1 MRFGVCL
8 SNYGKTL
15 SVGILRKTAVEAEK
29 LGYSSVWTTDHL
41 LMPAESGTPY
51 ERILE
56 SVTTLAYLATITKK
70 VKIGISSL
78 VLPMRNPVVVAKQL
92 ATVDVL
98 SAGRLMLV
106 AGAGWNETEYEHLGS
121 NFHDR
126 GGRLDESIRLIKI
139 LWRGERSFDSR
150 LIPERFSEAMF
161 EPRPVQKKLPLWIG
175 GTSGAAMKRAI
186 NLGDAWHP
194 DARPLDEFKELVRK
208 FRNMQGGSQ
217 KPITA
222 RTALNVKTRETV
234 HKGVKGEDLLNLSR
248 DVKKDEEIVEGL
260 RKLGVSH
267 LIVEINFDGSF
278 PLKTQMENLRFF
290 AKHFIGH

>member
-1 MRFGVCL
+1 MKFGVCL
-8 SNYGKTL
+8 PNYGKT
-15 SVGILRKTAVEAEK
+15 STVGILRKTAIEAEK
-29 LGYSSVWTTDHL
+29 LGYASVWTTDHL
-41 LMPAESGTPY
+41 LMPAGSGTPY

-70 VKIGISSL
+70 IKIGISSL

-92 ATVDVL
+92 ATVDLL

-106 AGAGWNETEYEHLGS
+106 VGVGWNENEYKHLGS

-126 GGRLDESIRLIKI
+126 GGRLDESIRLIET
-139 LWRGERSFDSR
+139 LWRGERTFDSQ
-150 LIPERFSEAMF
+150 LIPERFTEAMF

-175 GTSGAAMKRAI
+175 GTSRAAMKRAI

-194 DARPLDEFKELVRK
+194 DAQPLDAFKALVRK

-217 KPITA
+217 KPITT
-222 RTALNVKTRETV
+222 RIGLNVRTRETV
-234 HKGVKGEDLLNLSR
+234 YKGAQGEDLLTLSR
-248 DVKKDEEIVEGL
+248 DVKKDEDIVEVL

-267 LIVEINFDGSF
+267 LIVEINTDGSV
-278 PLKTQMENLRFF
+278 PLKTQIENLRFF
-290 AKHFIGH
+290 AKYFIGH